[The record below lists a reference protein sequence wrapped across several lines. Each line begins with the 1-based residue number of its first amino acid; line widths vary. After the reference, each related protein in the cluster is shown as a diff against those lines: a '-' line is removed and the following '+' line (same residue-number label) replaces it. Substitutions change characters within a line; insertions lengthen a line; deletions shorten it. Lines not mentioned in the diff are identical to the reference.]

1 MSFLVTFVTFY
12 ANFCYVLASY
22 TTVFID
28 YPTDFLS
35 SHCLPFKMAI
45 PADISDE
52 NLIDFVEQDYL
63 VDLDLNANDYGS
75 GVSVSSTDTA
85 DLTDFEPD
93 DDDIRPQEA
102 SEPPSF
108 LVHVSKEQEHE
119 GVNNIFSH
127 FLVFSFLPF
136 FVVVVVFVN

>member
-1 MSFLVTFVTFY
+1 
-12 ANFCYVLASY
+12 
-22 TTVFID
+22 
-28 YPTDFLS
+28 
-35 SHCLPFKMAI
+35 MAI

-75 GVSVSSTDTA
+75 GDSVSSIDTA

-93 DDDIRPQEA
+93 DDDIWPQQA
-102 SEPPSF
+102 PEPLSF
-108 LVHVSKEQEHE
+108 RVHVCKEQEHE

-136 FVVVVVFVN
+136 FVVVVVVFC